1 MKKFISVFLAVALV
15 AVACCVF
22 ASAEDTNLALG
33 KSYTIDGYD
42 YDASVENYVDN
53 ETHSKLTDGIV
64 EDVAPWDAGAPFIGI
79 SGAEKE
85 TPAEEH
91 NGLTTAIVLDLGAV
105 STVNKFAVQLFG
117 GGNGG
122 IYFPTSVKYSYS
134 TDNETW
140 TEAGA
145 GSQVSDSSVETGGS
159 VWDASTLELDSAV
172 QARYIKVEFVQ
183 NRRSVFISEFEV
195 YGTAGAAGTD
205 ESEAVSEAESETV
218 SAAESETAS
227 SAAPVESSAAASS
240 NASSTPST
248 SDAGI
253 VAVVVLAVVA
263 VIGAAVVVKKR
274 A

>member
-1 MKKFISVFLAVALV
+1 MKKFIATLLAVALV

-33 KSYTIDGYD
+33 KSYTTVGIYTEEGAAAPQYPDE
-42 YDASVENYVDN
+42 ENK
-53 ETHSKLTDGIV
+53 SLTDGQKAAA
-64 EDVAPWDAGAPFIGI
+64 ETGYGDAAWVGFNRMDATMQTNGSIGI
-79 SGAEKE
+79 I
-85 TPAEEH
+85 T
-91 NGLTTAIVLDLGAV
+91 VDLGAASSV
-105 STVNKFAVQLFG
+105 SGFAIEVFEDSAA
-117 GGNGG
+117 G
-122 IYFPTSVKYSYS
+122 ITFPSKVEFFYS

-140 TEAGA
+140 TSAGE
-145 GSQVSDSSVETGGS
+145 GTKSGEGS
-159 VWDASTLELDSAV
+159 VAEFALTLDSAV
-172 QARYIKVEFVQ
+172 NASYVKVEMTCGASNWVFV
-183 NRRSVFISEFEV
+183 SEFEAF
-195 YGTAGAAGTD
+195 GTAGSGGTD
-205 ESEAVSEAESETV
+205 ESEAVSE
-218 SAAESETAS
+218 AESETAS

>member
-1 MKKFISVFLAVALV
+1 MKKFIATLLAVALV

-33 KSYTIDGYD
+33 KSYTTVGIYTEEGAAAPQYPDE
-42 YDASVENYVDN
+42 ENK
-53 ETHSKLTDGIV
+53 SLTDGQKAAA
-64 EDVAPWDAGAPFIGI
+64 ETGYGDAAWVGFNRMDATMQTNGSIGI
-79 SGAEKE
+79 I
-85 TPAEEH
+85 T
-91 NGLTTAIVLDLGAV
+91 VDLGAASSV
-105 STVNKFAVQLFG
+105 SGFAIEVFEDSAA
-117 GGNGG
+117 G
-122 IYFPTSVKYSYS
+122 ITFPSKVEFFYS

-140 TEAGA
+140 T
-145 GSQVSDSSVETGGS
+145 SVGEGTKSGEGS
-159 VWDASTLELDSAV
+159 VAEFALTLDSAV
-172 QARYIKVEFVQ
+172 NASYVKVEMTCGASNWVFV
-183 NRRSVFISEFEV
+183 SEFEAF
-195 YGTAGAAGTD
+195 GTAGAAGTD

-248 SDAGI
+248 SDAGL

>member
-1 MKKFISVFLAVALV
+1 MRKFVSVFLAVALV

-33 KSYTIDGYD
+33 KSYTTVGIYTEEGAAAPQYPDE
-42 YDASVENYVDN
+42 ENK
-53 ETHSKLTDGIV
+53 SLTDGQKAAA
-64 EDVAPWDAGAPFIGI
+64 ETGYGDAAWVGFNRMDATMQTNGSIGI
-79 SGAEKE
+79 I
-85 TPAEEH
+85 T
-91 NGLTTAIVLDLGAV
+91 VDLGAASSV
-105 STVNKFAVQLFG
+105 SGFAIEVFEDSAA
-117 GGNGG
+117 G
-122 IYFPTSVKYSYS
+122 ITFPSKVEFFYS

-140 TEAGA
+140 TSAGE
-145 GSQVSDSSVETGGS
+145 GTKSGEGS
-159 VWDASTLELDSAV
+159 VAEFALTLDSAV
-172 QARYIKVEFVQ
+172 NASYVKVEMTCGASNWVFV
-183 NRRSVFISEFEV
+183 SEFEAF
-195 YGTAGAAGTD
+195 GTAGAAGTD